1 METAGVLTRFREGL
15 ARTRQGL
22 AGRMRGLLSGRTA
35 IGEDLYEEL
44 EAVLLQAD
52 VGIETT
58 TRLLDGLR
66 ERVRRAPVAE
76 PAALLDLLKE
86 QVGAL
91 LAGDGG
97 RDRDLRLDA
106 RPAVVLAVGVNGSGK
121 TTTLGK
127 LAVRLAGEGKRVI
140 LAAGDTF
147 RAAAADQ
154 LAVWA
159 ERAGADLVRHAD
171 GGDPAAVAFDAVRA
185 ATARGADALLVDTAG
200 RLHNRANLMEEL
212 KKVRR
217 VIAREL
223 PGAPHETLLV
233 LDATTGL
240 NALQQARVFTE
251 AVAVTGVVLTKLDG
265 TAKGGVVLAIEETL
279 GLPVKLVGLGE
290 GPEDLRPFD
299 PAAFAAALFGREG

>member
-1 METAGVLTRFREGL
+1 METAGVLARFREGL

-22 AGRMRGLLSGRTA
+22 AGRMRGLLAARTS

-66 ERVRRAPVAE
+66 ERVRRETVAE
-76 PAALLDLLKE
+76 PAALIDLLKA
-86 QVGAL
+86 QVDAL
-91 LAGDGG
+91 LARKGGGDRG
-97 RDRDLRLDA
+97 LRLEA
-106 RPAVVLAVGVNGSGK
+106 RPAVILAVGVNGAGK

-127 LAVRLAGEGKRVI
+127 LAFRLAGEGKRVI

-154 LAVWA
+154 LSVWA
-159 ERAGADLVRHAD
+159 ERAGAGLVRHAD

-185 ATARGADALLVDTAG
+185 AIARGADALLIDTAG

-233 LDATTGL
+233 LDATTGQ
-240 NALQQARVFTE
+240 NALEQARAFTE
-251 AVAVTGVVLTKLDG
+251 AVEVTGIVLTKLDG
-265 TAKGGVVLAIEETL
+265 TAKGGIVLAIEEAL

-299 PAAFAAALFGREG
+299 PAAFADALFANEG